1 MLLMA
6 LYTNI
11 KPLFY
16 INIWNVTDVIEEAEA
31 DNTNDSKLRPTDIII
46 IVNLLVLAVVGK
58 QIFSK
63 HKQVLELLD
72 FTLLLGQ
79 GKRNN
84 Y

>member
-16 INIWNVTDVIEEAEA
+16 INIWNVTEVIEED
-31 DNTNDSKLRPTDIII
+31 DNTDDTELRSVDIII

-58 QIFSK
+58 GNFSN
-63 HKQVLELLD
+63 
-72 FTLLLGQ
+72 F
-79 GKRNN
+79 
-84 Y
+84 

>member
-16 INIWNVTDVIEEAEA
+16 INIWNITEVIEEAEA
-31 DNTNDSKLRPTDIII
+31 DNTNDTKLRPTDIII

-63 HKQVLELLD
+63 HK
-72 FTLLLGQ
+72 
-79 GKRNN
+79 
-84 Y
+84 